1 MIFCR
6 CFRKKREEI
15 IQPVQNVQNIQ
26 NIQQDKKKRLIKMM
40 LFANRNTVVPN
51 IIG

>member
-6 CFRKKREEI
+6 CFRKKRDETI
-15 IQPVQNVQNIQ
+15 QPAQPVQTVQL
-26 NIQQDKKKRLIKMM
+26 DKKIRLIKMM

>member
-6 CFRKKREEI
+6 CFRKKKEEI
-15 IQPVQNVQNIQ
+15 IQPVQTVQTVQ
-26 NIQQDKKKRLIKMM
+26 TVQLDKKIRLIKMM

>member
-1 MIFCR
+1 MFCR

-15 IQPVQNVQNIQ
+15 IQPVQNVQR
-26 NIQQDKKKRLIKMM
+26 DKKIRLIKMM

>member
-1 MIFCR
+1 MMFCR

-15 IQPVQNVQNIQ
+15 IQPVQNVQ